1 MRDKK
6 VLFMTQAAAIAA
18 IYVVLTL
25 VFAPIS
31 FGQVQVRIS
40 EILTILPFFTPAAI
54 PGLFIGCMIAN
65 VFGGAIVVD
74 IIFGSIATLLG
85 AVGSY
90 LLRKNKWFVP
100 LPPIIANTLI
110 VPMVLRYGYGID
122 LPLVILM
129 ASIALGELISC
140 YGGGML
146 LLTVLQKNRKVF
158 FR

>member
-6 VLFMTQAAAIAA
+6 VLFITQAAAIAA

-146 LLTVLQKNRKVF
+146 LLTVLQKNRKVI

>member
-1 MRDKK
+1 M
-6 VLFMTQAAAIAA
+6 
-18 IYVVLTL
+18 
-25 VFAPIS
+25 
-31 FGQVQVRIS
+31 RIS

-146 LLTVLQKNRKVF
+146 LLTVLQKNRKVI